1 MEYTSLRNILLLR
14 YLILHHWFIGWN
26 QILVLRNDFSLSEG
40 LWVTVFPAGETV
52 FQRGLL
58 EFTDDKDYTN

>member
-14 YLILHHWFIGWN
+14 YLTLHHWFMGQN
-26 QILVLRNDFSLSEG
+26 QILGLRNDFSFSEG
-40 LWVTVFPAGETV
+40 LQVTVFPAGETV

-58 EFTDDKDYTN
+58 DFTNGKDCTN